1 MSNTLLYHL
10 VSLGLLIRCQ
20 PLCLVSFYYRH
31 MGDSAFKTHCPLFVC
46 FGTKQDQEQNLHD
59 LITCQLL
66 RFPVCLFPF
75 LKDMI
80 ASKVLA
86 PRHHFAPAKLTVVKT
101 EHQKSEGASLNDKP
115 ASSVDLTNESAVGA
129 LLS

>member
-20 PLCLVSFYYRH
+20 PLRLVSFYCIH
-31 MGDSAFKTHCPLFVC
+31 MGRSAFKTRCPLFVC
-46 FGTKQDQEQNLHD
+46 FETKQDQERNLHA
-59 LITCQLL
+59 LITCQPQ
-66 RFPVCLFPF
+66 RFPACSFPF
-75 LKDMI
+75 LKNVI

-86 PRHHFAPAKLTVVKT
+86 PRRHFAPAKLTGEKT
-101 EHQKSEGASLNDKP
+101 ENQKSVSLNDKP
-115 ASSVDLTNESAVGA
+115 ASSVDPTNESAVGA

>member
-20 PLCLVSFYYRH
+20 PLCLVSFYYIH
-31 MGDSAFKTHCPLFVC
+31 MGYSAFKTHCPLFVC
-46 FGTKQDQEQNLHD
+46 FGTKQDQEQDLHA
-59 LITCQLL
+59 LITCQLH

-75 LKDMI
+75 HKDMM
-80 ASKVLA
+80 ASEVLA
-86 PRHHFAPAKLTVVKT
+86 PRHHFAPAKLTVEKT
-101 EHQKSEGASLNDKP
+101 EKSEGASLNDKP
-115 ASSVDLTNESAVGA
+115 ASSVDLANKSAVGA